1 MRVFLIFVVI
11 GWVLIGSISTSVSA
25 QESGSKKMIFGEGI
39 NSCGSW
45 TQSQQTKSIYQGLSA
60 QWVAGFLS
68 GMNMQADVPN
78 FLSGTDFN
86 GVMGWMN
93 NYCSA
98 NPLTS
103 IADAAV
109 ALKDHLRSRVRN

>member
-1 MRVFLIFVVI
+1 TKAPAAVSRAVGGTVSCLLGVRTGLPTKEWYSMRVFLIFVVI

-25 QESGSKKMIFGEGI
+25 QEPGSKKMIFGEGI

-86 GVMGWMN
+86 G
-93 NYCSA
+93 
-98 NPLTS
+98 
-103 IADAAV
+103 
-109 ALKDHLRSRVRN
+109 